1 MRAAH
6 RLMLAV
12 DQARRPWGLGQ
23 SERTWLWLAAKVVR
37 LARRAQGRLAGKPH
51 TIINEARALAGRAL
65 TWLALYCLRQSER
78 AANRPGE
85 G

>member
-6 RLMLAV
+6 RLMLAA
-12 DQARRPWGLGQ
+12 DQATRPWSLGQ
-23 SERTWLWLAAKVVR
+23 SALVWLALAAKVVR
-37 LARRAQGRLAGKPH
+37 LAKRAQGRLVGKPR